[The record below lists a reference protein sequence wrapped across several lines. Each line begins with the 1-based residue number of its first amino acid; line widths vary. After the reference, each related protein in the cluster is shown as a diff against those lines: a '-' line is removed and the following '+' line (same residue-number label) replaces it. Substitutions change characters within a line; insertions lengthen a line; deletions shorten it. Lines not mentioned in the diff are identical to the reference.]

1 MGPLETAKKIAAY
14 KAIDEYVKVIYISFY
29 FVVKWYVERKK
40 KKKILE
46 VNKTMLSV
54 LIIIIEFNFQ
64 DNSVIGIGSGSTII
78 HAVHR
83 LGKNY

>member
-1 MGPLETAKKIAAY
+1 MSKE
-14 KAIDEYVKVIYISFY
+14 
-29 FVVKWYVERKK
+29 K